1 MSVLRQHPF
10 WGAFAL
16 LLFAGLLS
24 LLWPLPDTI
33 APDARRTS
41 LDVTAR
47 SQALLRSVHPQ
58 GRSQP
63 VSVERLP
70 SSVVDALLAIE
81 DRRFYAH
88 PGVDPVALAR
98 ALWSN
103 LRQGRIVSG
112 GSTVTMQ
119 VAEELRGNPPPTVGN
134 KLAEMHLALRLE
146 LRRSKQE
153 ILSLW
158 LNRVSFGNRAH
169 GIEAAAQLYFGKPAR
184 DLTLAQAATL
194 VGLPRAPSRYDPFR
208 HPERAERRQHRV
220 LRAMEH
226 AGFLTP
232 DERKRLAAVPIDVQ
246 DPDPVVRAPHLTR
259 WVLRHRRPESRALA
273 EIRTTID
280 PALQKTVANLVEA
293 HVQTFR
299 QETLTNAA
307 AVVLDNRSGAI

>member
-1 MSVLRQHPF
+1 
-10 WGAFAL
+10 
-16 LLFAGLLS
+16 
-24 LLWPLPDTI
+24 
-33 APDARRTS
+33 
-41 LDVTAR
+41 
-47 SQALLRSVHPQ
+47 
-58 GRSQP
+58 
-63 VSVERLP
+63 VERLP

-119 VAEELRGNPPPTVGN
+119 VAEELRGNPPPTFGN

-169 GIEAAAQLYFGKPAR
+169 GVEAAAQLYFGKPAR
-184 DLTLAQAATL
+184 DLTPAQAATL

-220 LRAMEH
+220 TRAMH
-226 AGFLTP
+226 GA
-232 DERKRLAAVPIDVQ
+232 RRLF
-246 DPDPVVRAPHLTR
+246 APR
-259 WVLRHRRPESRALA
+259 
-273 EIRTTID
+273 
-280 PALQKTVANLVEA
+280 
-293 HVQTFR
+293 
-299 QETLTNAA
+299 
-307 AVVLDNRSGAI
+307 

>member
-1 MSVLRQHPF
+1 V
-10 WGAFAL
+10 
-16 LLFAGLLS
+16 
-24 LLWPLPDTI
+24 
-33 APDARRTS
+33 APEARRTS

-63 VSVERLP
+63 VSVRAVP
-70 SSVVDALLAIE
+70 RSVVDALIAIE

-88 PGVDPVALAR
+88 PGVDPLALGR

-103 LRQGRIVSG
+103 WTRGRVVSG

-119 VAEELRGNPPPTVGN
+119 VAEQLRGTPSPTIAN
-134 KLAEMHLALRLE
+134 KLVEMHLALRLE
-146 LRRSKQE
+146 LRRSKRE

-158 LNRVSFGNRAH
+158 LNRVSFGNRVH
-169 GIEAAAQLYFGKPAR
+169 GIGAAAQVYFGKSAR
-184 DLTLAQAATL
+184 DLTPAEAAYL
-194 VGLPRAPSRYDPFR
+194 VGLPRAPSRYNPFR
-208 HPERAERRQHRV
+208 HPERAEERQRRV
-220 LRAMEH
+220 LRAMQD

-232 DERKRLAAVPIDVQ
+232 SERKRLAAVPLDVQ

-259 WVLRHRRPESRALA
+259 WVLRHRRPESGLPLA

-280 PALQKTVANLVEA
+280 PALQATVAGLVEG

-307 AVVLDNRSGAI
+307 AVVLDNRTGAIRAYVGSADFWDARHGGQNDGVRM